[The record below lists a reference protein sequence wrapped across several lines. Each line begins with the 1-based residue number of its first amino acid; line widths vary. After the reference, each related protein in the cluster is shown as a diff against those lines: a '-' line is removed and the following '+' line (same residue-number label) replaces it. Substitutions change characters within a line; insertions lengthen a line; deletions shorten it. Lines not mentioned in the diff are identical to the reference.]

1 MERGRRHE
9 RPEPNATRER
19 RECGELR
26 PRVPRATFGTPAA
39 AIEQVVAD
47 PDRFESRLL
56 RCARDRR
63 DFRPPHL
70 TLDLGQLDPYPHSDD
85 DIRKEDDVTAMK
97 FPRFDMERMQSV
109 WEHKVKYDLSE
120 SGVEALTLDEITRD
134 PKELLKTRLGYA
146 EGVGREATR
155 ALIAAIHP
163 GHDADDV
170 MITTGTSEANFLT
183 LTSLVNPG
191 DEVVVVMP
199 NYMQV
204 HGVATALGAR
214 VREVW
219 LREERAWTI
228 DLDAL
233 AAAVNA
239 RTKVL
244 CVCQPNNPTGQ
255 ILSQAEVQAIVR
267 IADREG
273 AWILADE
280 VYRGAERSAEESP
293 SFSGRGE
300 RIVVTGGLSKVYGLP
315 GLRVGWIVAPRE
327 RIEAALEIKDYTT
340 IAPATL
346 SEALAEIALER
357 RKQLLERARFLINE
371 RWPLLEDWAAGH
383 SRVLHW
389 TPPAAGAICFFSYQY
404 PIDSMHLVDRLIREY
419 STMIVPGI
427 QFRAER
433 HLRIGFGMTSR
444 VLHSGLAAID
454 RLLAT
459 ID

>member
-1 MERGRRHE
+1 
-9 RPEPNATRER
+9 
-19 RECGELR
+19 
-26 PRVPRATFGTPAA
+26 
-39 AIEQVVAD
+39 
-47 PDRFESRLL
+47 
-56 RCARDRR
+56 
-63 DFRPPHL
+63 
-70 TLDLGQLDPYPHSDD
+70 
-85 DIRKEDDVTAMK
+85 MK
-97 FPRFDMERMQSV
+97 FPRFDMERMQSQ
-109 WEHKVKYDLSE
+109 WEHKVEYDLSE

-134 PKELLKTRLGYA
+134 PKELMKTKLGYA

-155 ALIAAIHP
+155 ALIAGIHP
-163 GHDADDV
+163 GHAADDV
-170 MITTGTSEANFLT
+170 MITTGTSEANFLA
-183 LTSLVNPG
+183 LASLVNPG

-204 HGVATALGAR
+204 HGIATALGAR

-239 RTKVL
+239 RTRVI
-244 CVCQPNNPTGQ
+244 CICQPNNPTGQ
-255 ILSQAEVQAIVR
+255 ILSQAEVQSIVR
-267 IADREG
+267 IADQHG

-300 RIVVTGGLSKVYGLP
+300 RALVTGGLSKVYGLP
-315 GLRVGWIVAPRE
+315 GLRVGWIVASRE
-327 RIEAALEIKDYTT
+327 RIVAALEIKDYTT

-346 SEALAEIALER
+346 SETLAEVALER
-357 RKQLLERARFLINE
+357 RKQLLERARYLINE
-371 RWPLLEDWAAGH
+371 RWPLLEDWAAAH

-404 PIDSMHLVDRLIREY
+404 PIDSMTMVDRLIREY

-427 QFRAER
+427 HFRAER
-433 HLRIGFGMTSR
+433 HLRIGFGMPSR

-454 RLLAT
+454 RLLTT

>member
-1 MERGRRHE
+1 
-9 RPEPNATRER
+9 
-19 RECGELR
+19 
-26 PRVPRATFGTPAA
+26 
-39 AIEQVVAD
+39 
-47 PDRFESRLL
+47 
-56 RCARDRR
+56 
-63 DFRPPHL
+63 
-70 TLDLGQLDPYPHSDD
+70 
-85 DIRKEDDVTAMK
+85 MK
-97 FPRFDMERMQSV
+97 FPRFDMERMQSQ

-120 SGVEALTLDEITRD
+120 SGVEALTLQEITRD
-134 PKELLKTRLGYA
+134 PKELLKTKLGYA

-155 ALIAAIHP
+155 TLIASIHS
-163 GHDADDV
+163 GHTADDV
-170 MITTGTSEANFLT
+170 LITTGTSEANFLA
-183 LTSLVNPG
+183 LASLVNAG

-204 HGVATALGAR
+204 HGLATAFGAR

-233 AAAVNA
+233 AAATSP
-239 RTKVL
+239 RTRL
-244 CVCQPNNPTGQ
+244 ICVCQPNNPTGQ
-255 ILSQAEVQAIVR
+255 VLSQAEVQSIVR
-267 IADREG
+267 IADQHG

-280 VYRGAERSAEESP
+280 VYRGAELSAEESP

-300 RIVVTGGLSKVYGLP
+300 RILVTGGLSKVYGLP
-315 GLRVGWIVAPRE
+315 GLRVGWMVGPRE
-327 RIEAALEIKDYTT
+327 RIGAALEIKDYTT

-346 SEALAEIALER
+346 SESLAEIALER
-357 RKQLLERARFLINE
+357 RKELLERARFLINE

-404 PIDSMHLVDRLIREY
+404 PIDSMPLVDRLIREY
-419 STMIVPGI
+419 GTMIVPGI

-433 HLRIGFGMTSR
+433 HLRIGFGMPSR
-444 VLHSGLAAID
+444 ILHSGLAAID
-454 RLLAT
+454 RLLTT

>member
-1 MERGRRHE
+1 
-9 RPEPNATRER
+9 
-19 RECGELR
+19 
-26 PRVPRATFGTPAA
+26 
-39 AIEQVVAD
+39 
-47 PDRFESRLL
+47 
-56 RCARDRR
+56 
-63 DFRPPHL
+63 
-70 TLDLGQLDPYPHSDD
+70 
-85 DIRKEDDVTAMK
+85 MK
-97 FPRFDMERMQSV
+97 FPAFEMERMQSV

-120 SGVEALTLDEITRD
+120 SGVEPLTLEEAARD
-134 PKELLKTRLGYA
+134 VKELLKVRLGYA
-146 EGVGREATR
+146 EGVGLESTR
-155 ALIAAIHP
+155 AHVAEFHWKSAAEN
-163 GHDADDV
+163 V
-170 MITTGTSEANFLT
+170 VITTGTSEANFLAM
-183 LTSLVNPG
+183 LALVSAG

-204 HGVATALGAR
+204 HGLATALGGR

-233 AAAVNA
+233 AAAVNP
-239 RTKVL
+239 RTRVI
-244 CVCQPNNPTGQ
+244 CICQPNNPTGQ
-255 ILSQAEVQAIVR
+255 VLSQAEVQSIVR
-267 IADREG
+267 IADQHG
-273 AWILADE
+273 AWILSDE

-293 SFSGRGE
+293 SFSGRGK
-300 RIVVTGGLSKVYGLP
+300 RILVTGGLSKVYGLP
-315 GLRVGWIVAPRE
+315 GLRIGWMVGPRE
-327 RIEAALEIKDYTT
+327 RIAAALEIKDYTT

-346 SEALAEIALER
+346 SEGLAEIALER

-404 PIDSMHLVDRLIREY
+404 PIDSMQLVDRLIREY

-433 HLRIGFGMTSR
+433 HLRIGFGMPSR

>member
-1 MERGRRHE
+1 
-9 RPEPNATRER
+9 
-19 RECGELR
+19 
-26 PRVPRATFGTPAA
+26 
-39 AIEQVVAD
+39 
-47 PDRFESRLL
+47 
-56 RCARDRR
+56 
-63 DFRPPHL
+63 
-70 TLDLGQLDPYPHSDD
+70 
-85 DIRKEDDVTAMK
+85 MK

-109 WEHKVKYDLSE
+109 WEYKVKYDLSE

-155 ALIAAIHP
+155 TLIAGIHP
-163 GHDADDV
+163 GHDADEV
-170 MITTGTSEANFLT
+170 MITTGTSEANFLA
-183 LTSLVNPG
+183 LASLVSPG

-239 RTKVL
+239 RTRVI

-273 AWILADE
+273 VWILSDE
-280 VYRGAERSAEESP
+280 VYRGAERSAEESA
-293 SFSGRGE
+293 SFSGRAE

-315 GLRVGWIVAPRE
+315 GLRVGWLVASRE
-327 RIEAALEIKDYTT
+327 RVEAALEIKDYTT

-404 PIDSMHLVDRLIREY
+404 PIDSMALVDRLIREY

-427 QFRAER
+427 HFRAER
-433 HLRIGFGMTSR
+433 HLRIGFGMTAR
-444 VLHSGLAAID
+444 VLHSGLSAID
-454 RLLAT
+454 RLLTT

>member
-1 MERGRRHE
+1 M
-9 RPEPNATRER
+9 
-19 RECGELR
+19 
-26 PRVPRATFGTPAA
+26 
-39 AIEQVVAD
+39 
-47 PDRFESRLL
+47 
-56 RCARDRR
+56 
-63 DFRPPHL
+63 
-70 TLDLGQLDPYPHSDD
+70 
-85 DIRKEDDVTAMK
+85 
-97 FPRFDMERMQSV
+97 
-109 WEHKVKYDLSE
+109 
-120 SGVEALTLDEITRD
+120 
-134 PKELLKTRLGYA
+134 KTRLGYA

-155 ALIAAIHP
+155 TLIAAIHP
-163 GHDADDV
+163 GHEADNV
-170 MITTGTSEANFLT
+170 MITTGTSEANFLA
-183 LTSLVNPG
+183 LASLVNAG

-233 AAAVNA
+233 AAAVNP
-239 RTKVL
+239 RTRVI

-255 ILSQAEVQAIVR
+255 ILSQAEVQSIVR
-267 IADREG
+267 IADQHG

-315 GLRVGWIVAPRE
+315 GLRVGWLVAPRE
-327 RIEAALEIKDYTT
+327 RIAAAMEIKDYTT
-340 IAPATL
+340 IAPATI
-346 SEALAEIALER
+346 SEVLTEVALER
-357 RKQLLERARFLINE
+357 RKQLLERSRFLINE

-404 PIDSMHLVDRLIREY
+404 PIDSMELVDRLIREY

-427 QFRAER
+427 HFRAER
-433 HLRIGFGMTSR
+433 HLRIGFGMPSR

-454 RLLAT
+454 RLLTT

>member
-1 MERGRRHE
+1 MR
-9 RPEPNATRER
+9 
-19 RECGELR
+19 
-26 PRVPRATFGTPAA
+26 
-39 AIEQVVAD
+39 
-47 PDRFESRLL
+47 
-56 RCARDRR
+56 
-63 DFRPPHL
+63 
-70 TLDLGQLDPYPHSDD
+70 
-85 DIRKEDDVTAMK
+85 
-97 FPRFDMERMQSV
+97 FPRFDMERMQSQ

-120 SGVEALTLDEITRD
+120 SGVEALELQEITRD
-134 PKELLKTRLGYA
+134 PKELQKTKLGYA

-155 ALIAAIHP
+155 ALVAGIHP
-163 GHDADDV
+163 GHEADEV
-170 MITTGTSEANFLT
+170 MITTGTSEANFLA
-183 LTSLVNPG
+183 LASLINTG

-204 HGVATALGAR
+204 HGLATGLGAR

-233 AAAVNA
+233 AAAVNS
-239 RTKVL
+239 RTRVI

-255 ILSQAEVQAIVR
+255 VLSQAEIQSIVR
-267 IADREG
+267 IADQHG
-273 AWILADE
+273 AWILSDE
-280 VYRGAERSAEESP
+280 VYRGAERSAEESA

-300 RIVVTGGLSKVYGLP
+300 RILVTGGLSKVYGLP
-315 GLRVGWIVAPRE
+315 GLRVGWIVGTRE
-327 RIEAALEIKDYTT
+327 RIAAAVEIKDYTT

-346 SEALAEIALER
+346 SETLAEIALER

-404 PIDSMHLVDRLIREY
+404 PIDSMQLVDRLIREY

-433 HLRIGFGMTSR
+433 HLRIGFGMPSR

-454 RLLAT
+454 RLLTT

>member
-1 MERGRRHE
+1 
-9 RPEPNATRER
+9 
-19 RECGELR
+19 
-26 PRVPRATFGTPAA
+26 
-39 AIEQVVAD
+39 
-47 PDRFESRLL
+47 
-56 RCARDRR
+56 
-63 DFRPPHL
+63 
-70 TLDLGQLDPYPHSDD
+70 
-85 DIRKEDDVTAMK
+85 MK
-97 FPRFDMERMQSV
+97 FPRFDMERMQSM

-120 SGVEALTLDEITRD
+120 SGVEALSLDEITRD
-134 PKELLKTRLGYA
+134 PRELMKTKLGYA

-155 ALIAAIHP
+155 ALIAGIHP
-163 GHDADDV
+163 GHEADDV
-170 MITTGTSEANFLT
+170 MITTGTSEANFIGLA
-183 LTSLVNPG
+183 SLVNAG
-191 DEVVVVMP
+191 DEVVVIMP

-204 HGVATALGAR
+204 PGVATALGAR

-233 AAAVNA
+233 AAVVNP
-239 RTKVL
+239 RTRVI

-255 ILSQAEVQAIVR
+255 ILSQSEVQSIVR
-267 IADREG
+267 IADQHG
-273 AWILADE
+273 TWILADE
-280 VYRGAERSAEESP
+280 VYRGAEQGGEESP

-300 RIVVTGGLSKVYGLP
+300 RIIVTGGLSKVYGLP

-383 SRVLHW
+383 SRELHW
-389 TPPAAGAICFFSYQY
+389 TPPMAGAICFFSYQY
-404 PIDSMHLVDRLIREY
+404 PIDSMAFVDRLIREY

-427 QFRAER
+427 HFRAER
-433 HLRIGFGMTSR
+433 HLRIGFGMPSR

-454 RLLAT
+454 RLLTT

>member
-1 MERGRRHE
+1 
-9 RPEPNATRER
+9 
-19 RECGELR
+19 
-26 PRVPRATFGTPAA
+26 
-39 AIEQVVAD
+39 
-47 PDRFESRLL
+47 
-56 RCARDRR
+56 
-63 DFRPPHL
+63 
-70 TLDLGQLDPYPHSDD
+70 
-85 DIRKEDDVTAMK
+85 MK

-120 SGVEALTLDEITRD
+120 SGVEALRLEEITRD
-134 PKELLKTRLGYA
+134 PKEFMKTPLGYA

-155 ALIAAIHP
+155 ALIAGIHP

-170 MITTGTSEANFLT
+170 MLTTGTSEANFLA
-183 LTSLVNPG
+183 LASLVNPG

-233 AAAVNA
+233 TAAVNA
-239 RTKVL
+239 RTRL
-244 CVCQPNNPTGQ
+244 ICVCQPNNPTGQ
-255 ILSQAEVQAIVR
+255 VMSQAEVQSVVR
-267 IADREG
+267 IADQHG
-273 AWILADE
+273 AWILSDE
-280 VYRGAERSAEESP
+280 VYRGAERSGEEAP
-293 SFSGRGE
+293 SFSGRSE
-300 RIVVTGGLSKVYGLP
+300 RVIVTGGLSKVYGLP
-315 GLRVGWIVAPRE
+315 GLRVGWLVAPRA
-327 RIEAALEIKDYTT
+327 RIEAAVEIKDYTT

-346 SEALAEIALER
+346 SEALAEVALER

-371 RWPLLEDWAAGH
+371 RWPQLEDWAAGH

-404 PIDSMHLVDRLIREY
+404 PIDSMPLVDRLIREF
-419 STMIVPGI
+419 STMIVPGVH
-427 QFRAER
+427 FRAER
-433 HLRIGFGMTSR
+433 HLRIGFGMPTR
-444 VLHSGLAAID
+444 VLHAGLAAID
-454 RLLAT
+454 RLLTT